1 MLSAMFGPPF
11 VMAMMERQCG
21 ISLVFAGSLPSS
33 QAQHVYFLLVISS
46 KPVCMYTIL
55 IIYIYIMTIMPLQ
68 FYFILSL
75 FYSLSYL
82 ENPNKIHIFPKY

>member
-55 IIYIYIMTIMPLQ
+55 IIYIYNDNYAIAV
-68 FYFILSL
+68 L
-75 FYSLSYL
+75 FYL
-82 ENPNKIHIFPKY
+82 IFVLQS